1 MLGVTTAQLCTP
13 IIPGVGVIKIPAVDV
28 AKDASV
34 AVTVVNA
41 DLSRWVAASVLFG
54 RIWFTP

>member
-1 MLGVTTAQLCTP
+1 MLVVTTAQLCTP
-13 IIPGVGVIKIPAVDV
+13 IIPGVGVFKIPAVDV

-41 DLSRWVAASVLFG
+41 DLSRWVAASVLF
-54 RIWFTP
+54 

>member
-1 MLGVTTAQLCTP
+1 MLVVTTAQLCTP

-41 DLSRWVAASVLFG
+41 DLSRWVAASVLFR

>member
-1 MLGVTTAQLCTP
+1 MLVVTTAQLCTP
-13 IIPGVGVIKIPAVDV
+13 IIPGVGVIEIPAVDV

-41 DLSRWVAASVLFG
+41 DLSRWVAASVLFR